1 MQPRKILNLKNTKIA
16 SLFNYSSHIT
26 FLSIRSFHQNS
37 SMIWPASL
45 HIFLPDGQ
53 FFKAKLCYNSLC
65 HSLPYSLFHSYNFKH
80 GALDIRIVKV
90 TQTLFPFLYFF
101 SLIIFSFFLYLLLY
115 LSLYHCNTYS
125 LNSVLL
131 FLSHLCVQRA
141 MKKTFT
147 FVIDIRQR
155 ESKNKGKI

>member
-65 HSLPYSLFHSYNFKH
+65 HSLPHSLAHSYKFKH
-80 GALDIRIVKV
+80 GALDIHIVKV

-101 SLIIFSFFLYLLLY
+101 TK
-115 LSLYHCNTYS
+115 LSLTIS
-125 LNSVLL
+125 LP
-131 FLSHLCVQRA
+131 A
-141 MKKTFT
+141 MCSKGNEKTFT